1 MAFREKTH
9 CAWSSPFSTL
19 HALLFIVID
28 VPYDKFH
35 LACSFVNTKLFL
47 SFSERDILLSG
58 RAHVQLGIIGFSSSV
73 QSSQIRYAT
82 DSISNSRWDLNI
94 RNNRINK
101 QQLRARYIFIVI
113 GVMTRKC
120 LNWTFTATSLFLRD
134 TYPNKWVEC
143 EFSLTDAIQCATL
156 KLFNNDFRTI
166 KRTLEP

>member
-1 MAFREKTH
+1 MSYGFPREDPLCLIFTLQYIA
-9 CAWSSPFSTL
+9 CFTIYSDWRTLRQIPFS
-19 HALLFIVID
+19 LLVRQYKAF
-28 VPYDKFH
+28 PQ
-35 LACSFVNTKLFL
+35 FL
-47 SFSERDILLSG
+47 GERYSLSG
-58 RAHVQLGIIGFSSSV
+58 RAQLGIIGFSSSV